1 MTNSNSYALL
11 LKRPSLRDEI
21 DAEMAGRSL
30 REFVRQAWPIVE
42 PSTPFVPG
50 WHIDAIIE
58 HLEAV
63 SRGQIRNL
71 LINVPPRHMKSL
83 LVSVFW
89 PSWEWIRF
97 PERRWLYS
105 SYAASLSIRD
115 SVNCRRLIESPWYQE
130 HWGDRFALTS
140 DQNTK
145 GRFDNNRTG
154 YRLTTSVGGAVTGE
168 GGDRIVCDDPHNVQ
182 EAESDSIRKST
193 LDWYDVVMSTRV
205 NDPKTASKVVVMQ
218 RCHQQDL
225 SGHLLEQ
232 GGFEHLRLP
241 AEYEGPPCVTSI
253 GWRDPRDEHGA
264 LLWPARFGTVEV
276 EDLKRSLGS
285 YAAAGQLQQR
295 PSPSGGG
302 IFKLHWFRYFQP
314 RGMNLLPVVVRLPD
328 GTLTSIPAI
337 EVPHCVEQIQSW
349 DCAFKDLETSDY
361 VVGQVWGRL
370 DACYFL
376 GHQVRGRMD
385 FPSTVTAVREVSADW
400 PRAFA
405 KLIEDKANGSA
416 VIQMLS
422 NEIPGIL
429 PVNPSGG
436 KIARAAGC
444 GLGLKTGSVWSQG
457 GPCDQTSNDGA
468 RGTRAPKLT
477 CRRRTRRTRPVP
489 CFELG
494 QALSPAKPSE
504 HHFQCELDNA
514 PGFTRLDDRLRAR
527 RSHAGA
533 ARLAEGGAENTVRAD
548 A

>member
-1 MTNSNSYALL
+1 
-11 LKRPSLRDEI
+11 
-21 DAEMAGRSL
+21 
-30 REFVRQAWPIVE
+30 VE
-42 PSTPFVPG
+42 PSTPFVAG

-63 SRGQIRNL
+63 TRGHIRNL

-89 PSWEWIRF
+89 PAWEWIRF

-115 SVNCRRLIESPWYQE
+115 AVNCRRLIESPWYQG
-130 HWGDRFALTS
+130 HWRDRFALTS

-193 LDWYDVVMSTRV
+193 LEWYDVVMSTRM
-205 NDPKTASKVVVMQ
+205 NNPKTAAKVVVMQ

-232 GGFEHLRLP
+232 GGWEHLCLP

-253 GWRDPRDEHGA
+253 GWRDPRTQPGE
-264 LLWPARFGTVEV
+264 LLWPERFGPAEID
-276 EDLKRSLGS
+276 ELKRSLGS

-295 PSPSGGG
+295 PSPAGGG
-302 IFKLHWFRYFQP
+302 IFKRHWFKYFQP
-314 RGMNLLPVVVRLPD
+314 RGMNLPPVVVRTPD
-328 GTLTSIPAI
+328 GTQVSIPAI
-337 EVPHCVEQIQSW
+337 EAPHRFDEQIQSW

-361 VVGQVWGRL
+361 VVGQVWGRVGSL
-370 DACYFL
+370 YFL
-376 GHQVRGRMD
+376 VHQVRGRMD
-385 FPSTVTAVREVSADW
+385 FPATVNAVREVSRIW
-400 PRAFA
+400 PAAVA

-416 VIQMLS
+416 VVQMLS
-422 NEIPGIL
+422 REIPGIL

-436 KIARAAGC
+436 KIARAAAVSPLVDAGNIYLPHPSYAPWVNDFIEEC
-444 GLGLKTGSVWSQG
+444 AAFPNGAHDDQVDAMTQALLRWNMI
-457 GPCDQTSNDGA
+457 PDQTVVYY
-468 RGTRAPKLT
+468 AP
-477 CRRRTRRTRPVP
+477 RVQISPV
-489 CFELG
+489 
-494 QALSPAKPSE
+494 
-504 HHFQCELDNA
+504 
-514 PGFTRLDDRLRAR
+514 
-527 RSHAGA
+527 
-533 ARLAEGGAENTVRAD
+533 
-548 A
+548 